1 MGAASVVPGIYG
13 RTEEQYVGDLTGRTA
28 LITGAGQNVGAQT
41 ARVLAAQG
49 AHVAVNDLFSD
60 RAEHVVEEIRSEGGS
75 AETAVCDVT
84 DLGAVTETFA
94 RVARIDILIN
104 NAGIPVTGFTLK
116 NFVDDDPS
124 TWKSFVDLNVYGPM
138 NCTYVVLAGMIER
151 SWGRIV
157 TISSESA
164 RAGDRKLGA
173 YAASKGAGPA
183 LMRALAKE
191 VGRHGITCNSLSLAT
206 QRNASLEDATDMT
219 LGQLNAYMVPRLGR
233 ASDVAAAIAWLT
245 SDDGAWVTGQTIPIN
260 GGYQTS

>member
-1 MGAASVVPGIYG
+1 MG
-13 RTEEQYVGDLTGRTA
+13 ELTGRTA

-41 ARVLAAQG
+41 AKVLASLG

-60 RAEHVVEEIRSEGGS
+60 RAERVVDEIRSEGGS
-75 AETAVCDVT
+75 AEMAVCDVT
-84 DLGAVTETFA
+84 DLDAVTETFA
-94 RVARIDILIN
+94 RVEVIDILIN
-104 NAGIPVTGFTLK
+104 NAGIPITGFTMK
-116 NFVDDDPS
+116 NFAEDDPS

-138 NCTYVVLAGMIER
+138 NCTHVVLPGMIER
-151 SWGRIV
+151 GWGRIV

-183 LMRALAKE
+183 LMRSVAKE
-191 VGRHGITCNSLSLAT
+191 VGRHRITCNSLSLAT
-206 QRNASLEDATDMT
+206 QQNASLEADSDLT
-219 LGQLNAYMVPRLGR
+219 LGQLKAYIVPRLGR

-245 SDDGAWVTGQTIPIN
+245 SDAGTWVTGQTIPIN